1 MLSIYI
7 YASINYRSYSLNTP
21 LAWSASPLPNNLLG
35 IDELSA
41 VYRRS
46 KQRAVID
53 TTTPTTPTTTTP
65 TTDATYAAT
74 PLTDRSKI
82 TRLLSS
88 SSSSSRII
96 RYYSNDKSAES
107 NDTSDDDSRSSNSN
121 SSSRRRRSDE
131 KTQQSDRLDGMTVCL
146 IALDEGFRE
155 LQAL

>member
-1 MLSIYI
+1 MLSIRI

-21 LAWSASPLPNNLLG
+21 LAWSASRLPNNLLG

-88 SSSSSRII
+88 SSSSSSSSRII

-121 SSSRRRRSDE
+121 RRRTSDE
-131 KTQQSDRLDGMTVCL
+131 KTQQSERLDGMTVCL

>member
-1 MLSIYI
+1 MLSIRI
-7 YASINYRSYSLNTP
+7 YASINDRSYSLNTP
-21 LAWSASPLPNNLLG
+21 LAWSASRLPNNLLG

-53 TTTPTTPTTTTP
+53 ATTTITPTTTTP
-65 TTDATYAAT
+65 TTDATT
-74 PLTDRSKI
+74 PSTDRSKS
-82 TRLLSS
+82 TRPL
-88 SSSSSRII
+88 SSSSRII
-96 RYYSNDKSAES
+96 RYYSNDRSAES
-107 NDTSDDDSRSSNSN
+107 NETSDDDSRSSNNNSN
-121 SSSRRRRSDE
+121 RRRTSDK